1 MADAVRITPP
11 SQLLVDT
18 LEIRRRTGARRE
30 FAAVTELPDV
40 EAGEFTVIDGRLA
53 IDLVVEAVTEGV
65 SAKGTVRGEWTGPC
79 RRCLEPIVAP
89 FEADVHEIFERE
101 PTDGETWPIV
111 DERIDLGPVV
121 REAALL
127 SLPLAPLCR
136 EDCAGPDPVRFPA
149 EVAPD
154 VDLSD
159 ATPAP
164 DPRWAALDA
173 FQFDELRAGEI
184 GSEE

>member
-1 MADAVRITPP
+1 MADAGPITPP

-30 FAAVTELPDV
+30 FSAVTELPDTA
-40 EAGEFTVIDGRLA
+40 AGEFSVVDGRLA

-65 SAKGTVRGEWTGPC
+65 SAAGTVGGKWTGPC
-79 RRCLEPIVAP
+79 RRCLEPMVQPFVA
-89 FEADVHEIFERE
+89 EVLEIFERE
-101 PTDGETWPIV
+101 PTDGETWPIE

-136 EDCAGPDPVRFPA
+136 EDCAGPDPARFPA

-154 VDLSD
+154 VDLAD
-159 ATPAP
+159 EPPP
-164 DPRWAALDA
+164 DPRWAALDDLT
-173 FQFDELRAGEI
+173 FDEDQAP
-184 GSEE
+184 